1 MNSQTKW
8 KGSFILNIL
17 LAGALLYTFYHYN
30 TFSKLENKISEEEV
44 TVSSPYYAARNAVFS
59 TTTGPAGGTI
69 LIGDSLTD
77 MNEWEEAFPG
87 KNIKNRGIYGDTT
100 KGVLNRLDPV
110 ISQKPEKIFI
120 MVGINDLAE
129 GANKDSILKNYQ
141 SILRTLKE
149 GLPDTELYIQ
159 SLLPN
164 HEELNTK
171 AAIKNEDIIEI
182 NEELKHLAQ
191 DHDAAY
197 IDLYPKFE
205 SEDGQLAK
213 KYTVDGVHLNGEGYK
228 VWEETIRE
236 YAE

>member
-1 MNSQTKW
+1 MSSQKKW
-8 KGSFILNIL
+8 KISLFLNIV

-30 TFSKLENKISEEEV
+30 TFSKLENKIGEEEV
-44 TVSSPYYAARNAVFS
+44 TVSSPYYAARNDVFS

-100 KGVLNRLDPV
+100 KGVLNRLEPV

-120 MVGINDLAE
+120 MVGINDLEE
-129 GANKDSILKNYQ
+129 GVKKDSLLKNYQ
-141 SILRTLKE
+141 SILSTLKN
-149 GLPDTELYIQ
+149 GLPDTEIYIQ
-159 SLLPN
+159 SLLPT
-164 HEELNTK
+164 HEELNAK
-171 AAIKNEDIIEI
+171 SAIKNEEITEI
-182 NEELKHLAQ
+182 NEELKQLAQ
-191 DHDAAY
+191 NQDAFY

-228 VWEETIRE
+228 VWEETIRKYVE
-236 YAE
+236 